1 MITKSRIGKQSKEFE
16 ALLNLRAFLALR
28 VQNLEE
34 ALDAARSQH
43 DALDIIFG
51 KKKRK
56 TPNRRAR

>member
-1 MITKSRIGKQSKEFE
+1 MITKTRSGKQSKEFE

-28 VQNLEE
+28 VQNLED
-34 ALDAARSQH
+34 ALDAAKAQH
-43 DALDIIFG
+43 AALDIIFG